1 MKLTLVGAVL
11 IGALIIIV
19 VLLLSHFGPEQNRAN
34 PPKV

>member
-11 IGALIIIV
+11 IGALIIIS
-19 VLLLSHFGPEQNRAN
+19 VLLVSYFCTEQNRAN